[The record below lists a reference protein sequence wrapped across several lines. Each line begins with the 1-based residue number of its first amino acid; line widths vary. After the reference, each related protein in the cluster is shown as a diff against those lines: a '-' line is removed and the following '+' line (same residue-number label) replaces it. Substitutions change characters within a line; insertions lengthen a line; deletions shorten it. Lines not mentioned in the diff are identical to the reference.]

1 MNRSRYVWKAESS
14 GLDGGR
20 EKKGKESRK
29 MTPRKIEI
37 SAVVG

>member
-1 MNRSRYVWKAESS
+1 MNRSGCVLKAGSS

-20 EKKGKESRK
+20 EKKKKESRK
-29 MTPRKIEI
+29 MTPRKTEI